1 MWQEETKTASVARP
15 STAPPSRSKP
25 DEAVT
30 QSMSKEEISAVA
42 AAAGAA
48 EEGGEGAAAAAFEQ
62 FEKKVAR
69 LLKAAGARKQL
80 GAPPQQSAIWTRLQN
95 PYQLGVGF
103 K

>member
-48 EEGGEGAAAAAFEQ
+48 EEGGEGAAAAFEQ

>member
-1 MWQEETKTASVARP
+1 MWQEETKTASVVRP

-25 DEAVT
+25 DEAAT

-48 EEGGEGAAAAAFEQ
+48 EEGAEGAAAAFEQ

>member
-25 DEAVT
+25 DDAAI

-48 EEGGEGAAAAAFEQ
+48 EEGGEGAAAAFEQ

>member
-1 MWQEETKTASVARP
+1 MWQEETKTTSVARP

-25 DEAVT
+25 DEAAI

-48 EEGGEGAAAAAFEQ
+48 EEGGEGAAAAFEQ

>member
-25 DEAVT
+25 DEAAI

-48 EEGGEGAAAAAFEQ
+48 EGGEGAAAAFEQ

>member
-25 DEAVT
+25 DEAAI

-48 EEGGEGAAAAAFEQ
+48 EEGGEGAAAAFEQ

>member
-25 DEAVT
+25 DDAAI

-42 AAAGAA
+42 AAAGAS
-48 EEGGEGAAAAAFEQ
+48 EEGGEGAAAAFEQ